1 MSYQSRRRRP
11 KHEGEEEPKRDLR
24 PGAITRL
31 AQQKRDADRV
41 SVFIDDAFAFGLALD
56 LVVRAGL
63 KKGQRLEVAEQQA
76 LLDDEER
83 LKAKSVALDYIAY
96 QARTEQEVRRK
107 LARKGF
113 PEHVADEAVAR
124 MAELGYLDD
133 AAYARAY
140 ARGRLEGRGHGPQR
154 IRNDLRKRGVAPGVI
169 EAALDELVEQDDLR
183 ETALRHGRKRWR
195 RLASEPDTYKR
206 RRKLADFL
214 VRRGYDFDLIREVTD
229 LLEAEDEE
237 GET

>member
-1 MSYQSRRRRP
+1 MSPFRSSSAD
-11 KHEGEEEPKRDLR
+11 EEEPKRDLR
-24 PGAITRL
+24 PGTITRL

-63 KKGQRLEVAEQQA
+63 KKGQRLEVSEQQA

-83 LKAKSVALDYIAY
+83 LKARSVALDYIAY

-113 PEHVADEAVAR
+113 AEPVADEAVER
-124 MAELGYLDD
+124 MRELGYLDD

-140 ARGRLEGRGHGPQR
+140 VRGRLSGRGHGPQR
-154 IRNDLRKRGVAPGVI
+154 IRTDLRKRGVAPAVI
-169 EAALDELVEQDDLR
+169 DAALDELVQRDDLL
-183 ETALRHGRKRWR
+183 ETALHHGRKRWV
-195 RLASEPDTYKR
+195 RLASEEDPYKR
-206 RRKLADFL
+206 RKKLSDFL
-214 VRRGYDFDLIREVTD
+214 MRRGYDFDLIRRVVET
-229 LLEAEDEE
+229 LEAEDDA
-237 GET
+237 

>member
-1 MSYQSRRRRP
+1 MAYRSRRP
-11 KHEGEEEPKRDLR
+11 KPDAPDDEPKRDLR

-31 AQQKRDADRV
+31 VQQKRDADRV

-63 KKGQRLEVAEQQA
+63 KKGQRLEVDEQQA

-83 LKAKSVALDYIAY
+83 LRARSVALDYIAY

-113 PEHVADEAVAR
+113 AEHVVEEAVAR

-140 ARGRLEGRGHGPQR
+140 ARGRLSGRGHGPQR
-154 IRNDLRKRGVAPGVI
+154 IRNDLRKRGVAPRVI
-169 EAALDELVEQDDLR
+169 DAALEDLVEQDDLR
-183 ETALRHGRKRWR
+183 ETALHHGRKRWV
-195 RLASEPDTYKR
+195 RLQREEDPYKR
-206 RRKLADFL
+206 RKKLSDFL
-214 VRRGYDFDLIREVTD
+214 MRRGYDFDLIREVVERLET
-229 LLEAEDEE
+229 EAE
-237 GET
+237 